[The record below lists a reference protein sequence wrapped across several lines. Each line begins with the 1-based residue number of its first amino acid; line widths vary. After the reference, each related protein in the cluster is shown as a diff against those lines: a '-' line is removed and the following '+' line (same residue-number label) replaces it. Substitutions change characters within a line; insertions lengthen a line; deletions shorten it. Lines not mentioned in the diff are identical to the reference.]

1 MTTGTTIIHQ
11 RFLTNFIGHLHHVR
25 NNGTTRVFIHNIQ
38 AAQAMQAQNAAL
50 HILPY
55 LVCIRSIRKS

>member
-1 MTTGTTIIHQ
+1 MLGITEQ
-11 RFLTNFIGHLHHVR
+11 L
-25 NNGTTRVFIHNIQ
+25 RVFTHNIQ
-38 AAQAMQAQNAAL
+38 AAQTTQAQNAAP